1 MDVIRLEN
9 MQFYGYHGVSEMERE
24 LGGKFEVDLE
34 MFFPLKKAGNS
45 DRIEDTLD
53 YEAAYKLVQ
62 SCVVQKKYFLLEAL
76 AETIIDT
83 CMKTFPVHRIVVR
96 VRKPNAPI
104 KGVLEHVEIE
114 CDRSRSE
121 DG

>member
-34 MFFPLKKAGNS
+34 MFFSLKKAGKS

-83 CMKTFPVHRIVVR
+83 CIKTFPVHRIVVR

>member
-53 YEAAYKLVQ
+53 YETAYKLVQ
-62 SCVVQKKYFLLEAL
+62 SCVIRKKYFLLEAL

>member
-1 MDVIRLEN
+1 MDIIRLEN

-34 MFFPLKKAGNS
+34 MFFSLKKAGKS

-104 KGVLEHVEIE
+104 KGVLKHVEIE
-114 CDRSRSE
+114 CDRSNSE
-121 DG
+121 NG

>member
-9 MQFYGYHGVSEMERE
+9 MQFYGYHGVSELEKE

-34 MFFPLKKAGNS
+34 MFFSLKKAGKS

-83 CMKTFPVHRIVVR
+83 CMETFPVHRIVVR

-104 KGVLEHVEIE
+104 KGVLKHVEIE
-114 CDRSRSE
+114 CDRSNSE
-121 DG
+121 NG

>member
-1 MDVIRLEN
+1 
-9 MQFYGYHGVSEMERE
+9 
-24 LGGKFEVDLE
+24 
-34 MFFPLKKAGNS
+34 
-45 DRIEDTLD
+45 IEDTLD

-83 CMKTFPVHRIVVR
+83 CIKTFPVHRIVVR

>member
-1 MDVIRLEN
+1 MDVIRLEK
-9 MQFYGYHGVSEMERE
+9 MQFYGYHGVSELEKE

-34 MFFPLKKAGNS
+34 MFFPLQKSGKS

-62 SCVVQKKYFLLEAL
+62 SCVRQEKYFLLEAL
-76 AETIIDT
+76 AETIVET
-83 CMKTFPVHRIVVR
+83 CMKTFPIHRIVVR
-96 VRKPNAPI
+96 VRKPNAPV
-104 KGVLEHVEIE
+104 KGVLEYVEVE

-121 DG
+121 NG

>member
-34 MFFPLKKAGNS
+34 MFFSLKKAGKS
-45 DRIEDTLD
+45 DRIEDTLN
-53 YEAAYKLVQ
+53 YETAYKLVQ

-104 KGVLEHVEIE
+104 KGVLRHVEIE
-114 CDRSRSE
+114 CDRSNSE
-121 DG
+121 NG

>member
-1 MDVIRLEN
+1 MDIIRLEN

-34 MFFPLKKAGNS
+34 MFYSLKKAGKS

-53 YEAAYKLVQ
+53 YEVAYKLVQ

-104 KGVLEHVEIE
+104 KGVLKHVEIE
-114 CDRSRSE
+114 CDRSHSE
-121 DG
+121 NG

>member
-34 MFFPLKKAGNS
+34 MFFPLKKAGKS

-83 CMKTFPVHRIVVR
+83 CMETFSVHRIVVR

-104 KGVLEHVEIE
+104 KGVLDHVEIE

>member
-34 MFFPLKKAGNS
+34 MFFSLKKAGKS
-45 DRIEDTLD
+45 DCIEDTLD

-62 SCVVQKKYFLLEAL
+62 SCVVQKKYFLQL
-76 AETIIDT
+76 IHQYV
-83 CMKTFPVHRIVVR
+83 MK
-96 VRKPNAPI
+96 
-104 KGVLEHVEIE
+104 VLELQLLLFHHLIRLKLFVSFFIHNL
-114 CDRSRSE
+114 
-121 DG
+121 

>member
-62 SCVVQKKYFLLEAL
+62 SCVVRKKYFLLEAL

-83 CMKTFPVHRIVVR
+83 CMKTFSVHRIVVR

>member
-1 MDVIRLEN
+1 MDVIRLEK
-9 MQFYGYHGVSEMERE
+9 MQFYGYHGVSELEKK

-34 MFFPLKKAGNS
+34 MFFPLKKAGKS

-83 CMKTFPVHRIVVR
+83 CMETFSVHRIVVR

-104 KGVLEHVEIE
+104 KGVLDHVEIE

>member
-34 MFFPLKKAGNS
+34 MFFSLKKAGKS

-83 CMKTFPVHRIVVR
+83 CMETFSVHRIVVR

-104 KGVLEHVEIE
+104 KGVLDHVEIE

>member
-1 MDVIRLEN
+1 MDIIRLEN

-34 MFFPLKKAGNS
+34 MFFSLKKAGKS
-45 DRIEDTLD
+45 DRIEDTLN
-53 YEAAYKLVQ
+53 YETAYKLVQ

-76 AETIIDT
+76 AESIIDT

-104 KGVLEHVEIE
+104 KGVLKHVEIE
-114 CDRSRSE
+114 CDRSNSE
-121 DG
+121 NG